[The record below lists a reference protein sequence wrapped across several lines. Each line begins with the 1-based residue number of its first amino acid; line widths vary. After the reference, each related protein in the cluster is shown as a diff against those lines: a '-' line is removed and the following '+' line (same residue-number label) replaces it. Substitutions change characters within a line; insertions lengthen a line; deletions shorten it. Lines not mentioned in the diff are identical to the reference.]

1 MSGKFRQNTHTPNQ
15 QKEKMYNKAITAI
28 SAGTSYSIL
37 KLTRST
43 LDPYTRLIAGIAVG
57 YAIVLKCG
65 DENPGA
71 LLLGI
76 GVLIGSV
83 LQLTDVAKGGR
94 LIRNQANLPVYII
107 GENGGVSVLEYG
119 KIPSGNIAG
128 FSFKGL
134 NGVFKL
140 SDGVYAKINTN
151 NSIQYTPGLG
161 RFINQSVR
169 SGGYKSTQWVDLQTD
184 LRWKELYDKSI

>member
-1 MSGKFRQNTHTPNQ
+1 LN
-15 QKEKMYNKAITAI
+15 ILTAI
-28 SAGTSYSIL
+28 NKKKKEAKKKKSTSINNNPYISLTNTPFGPRNGEYYS
-37 KLTRST
+37 
-43 LDPYTRLIAGIAVG
+43 
-57 YAIVLKCG
+57 
-65 DENPGA
+65 
-71 LLLGI
+71 
-76 GVLIGSV
+76 
-83 LQLTDVAKGGR
+83 
-94 LIRNQANLPVYII
+94 NLPVYII

-119 KIPSGNIAG
+119 KVPPGNIDG

-169 SGGYKSTQWVDLQTD
+169 RGGYKSKQWVDQQTD
-184 LRWKELYDKSI
+184 LRWKELYSKSI

>member
-1 MSGKFRQNTHTPNQ
+1 MN
-15 QKEKMYNKAITAI
+15 NKTTTAI
-28 SAGTSYSIL
+28 SAGTSYSML
-37 KLTRST
+37 KLNESSV
-43 LDPYTRLIAGIAVG
+43 DPYTRSAIGSILGFTLALSPNNNHRFIGIGTMIAGA
-57 YAIVLKCG
+57 
-65 DENPGA
+65 
-71 LLLGI
+71 
-76 GVLIGSV
+76 
-83 LQLTDVAKGGR
+83 LQLIDIAKGGR
-94 LIRNQANLPVYII
+94 LIKNQCNLPVYII

-119 KIPSGNIAG
+119 KVPSGNIDG

-169 SGGYKSTQWVDLQTD
+169 RGGYKSKQWVDQQTD
-184 LRWKELYDKSI
+184 LRWKELYSKSI

>member
-1 MSGKFRQNTHTPNQ
+1 MN
-15 QKEKMYNKAITAI
+15 NKTITAI
-28 SAGTSYSIL
+28 SAGTSYSML
-37 KLTRST
+37 KLNESSV
-43 LDPYTRLIAGIAVG
+43 DPYTRSAIGSILGFILALSPTNYHRFIGIGTMIAGA
-57 YAIVLKCG
+57 
-65 DENPGA
+65 
-71 LLLGI
+71 
-76 GVLIGSV
+76 
-83 LQLTDVAKGGR
+83 LQLIDIAKGGR
-94 LIRNQANLPVYII
+94 LIKNQCNLPVYTI

-119 KIPSGNIAG
+119 KVPSGNIDG

-169 SGGYKSTQWVDLQTD
+169 SGGYKSKLWVDQQTD
-184 LRWKELYDKSI
+184 LRWKELYSKSI

>member
-1 MSGKFRQNTHTPNQ
+1 MK
-15 QKEKMYNKAITAI
+15 NKTMTAI
-28 SAGTSYSIL
+28 SAGTSYSML
-37 KLTRST
+37 KLTESS
-43 LDPYTRLIAGIAVG
+43 LDPYTRFAIGLAVG
-57 YAIVLKCG
+57 SGIVFKRG
-65 DENPGA
+65 DENPVA
-71 LLLGI
+71 LSLGI
-76 GVLIGSV
+76 GIIMGSA
-83 LQLTDVAKGGR
+83 LQLIDIAKGGR
-94 LIRNQANLPVYII
+94 LIKNQCNLPVYII

-119 KIPSGNIAG
+119 KVPSGNIDG

-169 SGGYKSTQWVDLQTD
+169 SGGYKSKQWVDQQID
-184 LRWKELYDKSI
+184 LRWKELYSKSI